1 MEMLKI
7 SRAVIAISLAVAAL
21 QGCATL
27 GVQPRNRAEVVVK
40 TDDTVRLL
48 HIGGR
53 EAQADFCLGEIV
65 PVYRWYAGGRYVK
78 YRETGKVKITRYEG
92 EHYLEALLLEGD
104 VKEGDM
110 VRKAGG
116 CLETMK

>member
-1 MEMLKI
+1 MGMLKI
-7 SRAVIAISLAVAAL
+7 SRAVIAVSLVVAAV

-40 TDDTVRLL
+40 TGDTVRLL
-48 HIGGR
+48 HMGSR

-104 VKEGDM
+104 VKLGDII
-110 VRKAGG
+110 RKTGG
-116 CLETMK
+116 CPAPLK